1 MELRVVQALVSHVK
15 PNPLNPH
22 NIFQNGAL
30 PMPLL
35 MIYYA
40 PHLMGESLSAQH

>member
-15 PNPLNPH
+15 TNSLNPH
-22 NIFQNGAL
+22 NIILNGAL

-35 MIYYA
+35 VIFYA
-40 PHLMGESLSAQH
+40 PYMLMGSHY